1 MKSLQ
6 EMKDIITPKQKC
18 MKEFVCEGCGRDVE
32 QKELVI
38 PIGPRAGETMIAN
51 MGCKCEDM
59 KLVKQALHQRNEMV
73 MKRIHRIF
81 EGHSLINQALR
92 KASFTSYHPKNEDQH
107 NAKVAMMNYAKTFD
121 ADDCH
126 NILLVGGYGVG
137 KSHLAV
143 SVTKELMQQG
153 KTALF
158 LSVPKLLT
166 KIRHTYNQHSQC
178 SEVDILD
185 LIESVDLFVLDDL
198 GTEYT
203 NQRNATDNWTH
214 TKLFEILDSR
224 SGKATIY
231 TTNLRSE
238 VLEQKM
244 NERNLSRIL
253 DRTKIIPMSG
263 PDYRRKGF

>member
-1 MKSLQ
+1 
-6 EMKDIITPKQKC
+6 MKDVIAPKQKC
-18 MKEFVCEGCGRDVE
+18 MKEFICEGCGRDVE
-32 QKELVI
+32 RKELVI
-38 PIGPRAGETMIAN
+38 PIGPRAGETIIAD

-73 MKRIHRIF
+73 MKRIHRVF
-81 EGHSLINQALR
+81 EGNSLINQSLR
-92 KASFTSYHPKNEDQH
+92 TASFKRYHPKNEAQH
-107 NAKVAMMNYAKTFD
+107 NAKVAMMNYVKRFD
-121 ADDCH
+121 ASDCH
-126 NILLVGGYGVG
+126 NVLLVGGYGVG

-143 SVTKELMQQG
+143 AATKELMQQG

-166 KIRHTYNQHSQC
+166 KIKQTYNQQSQF
-178 SEVDILD
+178 SEADILD

-231 TTNLRSE
+231 TTNLRSNA
-238 VLEQKM
+238 LEQKM

-253 DRTKIIPMSG
+253 DRTQIIPMSG
-263 PDYRRKGF
+263 PDHRRKGF